1 MKLPQVK
8 EVMGKSVAYCSIE
21 CTIED
26 AAKLMVEK
34 DTRVIIIK
42 NKIGNPIG
50 LVTGGDIVKAIA
62 QKLTSNT
69 KVEEIT
75 SKELITVESETD
87 IIDAAQVMKKKG
99 IKRLAVTDKGKLSG
113 ILTANDVL
121 KYSPK
126 YLHEFSVTLD
136 KLDTIFKKL

>member
-1 MKLPQVK
+1 LKLPHVK
-8 EVMGKSVAYCSIE
+8 EAMRKSVDYCSID

-34 DTRVIIIK
+34 DVRVILIK

-50 LVTGGDIVKAIA
+50 LVTSGDIVKAIA
-62 QKLTSNT
+62 KKLSSKT
-69 KVEEIT
+69 KVEEIV
-75 SKELITVESETD
+75 SKELIKVDSEMD
-87 IIDAAQVMKKKG
+87 IIDAAQVMKEKG
-99 IKRLAVTDKGKLSG
+99 IKRLAITEKGKLTG

-126 YLHEFSVTLD
+126 YLHEFSRTLD
-136 KLDTIFKKL
+136 KLDTIIKKL